1 MTKALQSF
9 MFETGSLQTIHI
21 VNVPFQSMANGF
33 QSEVR
38 FAHAVDILF
47 VYSKFMHLTYRMNLR
62 NDISKQGIYALF
74 WNKKKGKSCTW

>member
-9 MFETGSLQTIHI
+9 MFETGSLQTIHTHT
-21 VNVPFQSMANGF
+21 VNLLFHSMANGF

-47 VYSKFMHLTYRMNLR
+47 VYCKFMYMT
-62 NDISKQGIYALF
+62 
-74 WNKKKGKSCTW
+74 

>member
-1 MTKALQSF
+1 MLWIQIWIGEYLLLFWKIAYMNKALQSF
-9 MFETGSLQTIHI
+9 MFETGSLGTIHT

-47 VYSKFMHLTYRMNLR
+47 VSSKFMYLT
-62 NDISKQGIYALF
+62 
-74 WNKKKGKSCTW
+74 

>member
-1 MTKALQSF
+1 MNKALQSF
-9 MFETGSLQTIHI
+9 MFETGSLGTIHT

-47 VYSKFMHLTYRMNLR
+47 VS
-62 NDISKQGIYALF
+62 S
-74 WNKKKGKSCTW
+74 

>member
-9 MFETGSLQTIHI
+9 MFETGSLQTIHT
-21 VNVPFQSMANGF
+21 VNVPFQCMANGF

-47 VYSKFMHLTYRMNLR
+47 VYSKFMYLT
-62 NDISKQGIYALF
+62 
-74 WNKKKGKSCTW
+74 

>member
-9 MFETGSLQTIHI
+9 MFETGSLQTIHTHT
-21 VNVPFQSMANGF
+21 VNLPFHSMANGF

-47 VYSKFMHLTYRMNLR
+47 VYSKFMYMT
-62 NDISKQGIYALF
+62 
-74 WNKKKGKSCTW
+74 

>member
-9 MFETGSLQTIHI
+9 MFETGSLQTIYT
-21 VNVPFQSMANGF
+21 VNVPFQSMATGF

-47 VYSKFMHLTYRMNLR
+47 FYSKFIYLT
-62 NDISKQGIYALF
+62 
-74 WNKKKGKSCTW
+74 

>member
-9 MFETGSLQTIHI
+9 PFETGSLQTIHT
-21 VNVPFQSMANGF
+21 VKVPFQSMANGF

-47 VYSKFMHLTYRMNLR
+47 VYSKFMYLT
-62 NDISKQGIYALF
+62 
-74 WNKKKGKSCTW
+74 